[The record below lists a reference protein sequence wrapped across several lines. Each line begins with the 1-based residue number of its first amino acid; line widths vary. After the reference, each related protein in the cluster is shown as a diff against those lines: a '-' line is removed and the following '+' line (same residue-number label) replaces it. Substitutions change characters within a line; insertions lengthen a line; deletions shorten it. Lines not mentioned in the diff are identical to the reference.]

1 MKTPTMLLLA
11 ASFMRAMPT
20 CLGGRSLCRILPLVA
35 LWAAGSFGQG
45 RPWGGL
51 PKDDS
56 QAVSWYRKAAEAG
69 DARGMVNLGVMYA
82 SRWGGLPKDDSQ
94 AVSWFRKAV
103 EAGNALGMA
112 NLGFMYSEGRGGLPK

>member
-45 RPWGGL
+45 RPGGGL

-69 DARGMVNLGVMYA
+69 DAAGMANLGFMYEKG
-82 SRWGGLPKDDSQ
+82 RGGLPKDDSQ
-94 AVSWFRKAV
+94 AVSWYRKAA
-103 EAGNALGMA
+103 EAGNARGMA
-112 NLGFMYSEGRGGLPK
+112 NLGFMYA